1 MVNSQLPTTEK
12 KSHACAQETN
22 SIPRSQRVAT
32 KTPSSSCLDTR
43 GTMVINHM
51 GNHKMGAEQ
60 EESQPPGN
68 CVRILRGILLA
79 LGDNVK

>member
-1 MVNSQLPTTEK
+1 
-12 KSHACAQETN
+12 
-22 SIPRSQRVAT
+22 
-32 KTPSSSCLDTR
+32 
-43 GTMVINHM
+43 MVINHM

-68 CVRILRGILLA
+68 CVRILGGILLA